1 MIFINNIVILLN
13 KNNNTM
19 SNNENKG
26 FRISTGPAA
35 SNAYDNEG
43 NQLTVDWAFDAAYYK
58 HKDGE
63 WITISL
69 GPITEK
75 CDIDKINNG
84 IMKEKFKILCLY
96 AYTNIK
102 GYSEISDKALE
113 ELKKKLKT
121 LVI

>member
-1 MIFINNIVILLN
+1 
-13 KNNNTM
+13 M
-19 SNNENKG
+19 SNNENNG

-35 SNAYDNEG
+35 SNAYDNED

-58 HKDGE
+58 HKDVE

-75 CDIDKINNG
+75 CEMYKINNV

-96 AYTNIK
+96 TYINIK

-113 ELKKKLKT
+113 ELKKKLKM
-121 LVI
+121 LLI

>member
-1 MIFINNIVILLN
+1 
-13 KNNNTM
+13 M
-19 SNNENKG
+19 SNNGDNNNG

-43 NQLTVDWAFDAAYYK
+43 NQLTVDWSFDAVYYK

-63 WITISL
+63 WITISI
-69 GPITEK
+69 GPKTEI
-75 CDIDKINNG
+75 CDINKINNV
-84 IMKEKFKILCLY
+84 IMKEKFKSLCLY

-113 ELKKKLKT
+113 ELKKKLKL